1 MPYRT
6 YWNIQAERE
15 IHTSYKEQQQE
26 KENRGGEI
34 EGKKRRWHER
44 KKKKKKRK
52 KEKERKGQREKKGR
66 GKKKT
71 SPSKL
76 SVHKLLTC
84 SLGNSPRTSA
94 ASTGAKPPCTLF
106 FLSFP
111 RTSHHN
117 SCCSEHPHAA
127 PFCHYLLLE
136 WPAKQVSFLSGHAPF
151 TPQLNLLTSSCSWWY
166 LWDADSLHSHFEKK
180 PAGAAISQ

>member
-1 MPYRT
+1 MT
-6 YWNIQAERE
+6 WEEKKKER
-15 IHTSYKEQQQE
+15 
-26 KENRGGEI
+26 
-34 EGKKRRWHER
+34 R
-44 KKKKKKRK
+44 KKKEKDKRK
-52 KEKERKGQREKKGR
+52 KGREKKKTKGR
-66 GKKKT
+66 EKKKT

-76 SVHKLLTC
+76 SMHKLLIC
-84 SLGNSPRTSA
+84 SLGNSPRTGT
-94 ASTGAKPPCTLF
+94 ASTGVRPPCTWF

-117 SCCSEHPHAA
+117 SCCSEDPHSA

-166 LWDADSLHSHFEKK
+166 LWDAGSLHSHFEKK